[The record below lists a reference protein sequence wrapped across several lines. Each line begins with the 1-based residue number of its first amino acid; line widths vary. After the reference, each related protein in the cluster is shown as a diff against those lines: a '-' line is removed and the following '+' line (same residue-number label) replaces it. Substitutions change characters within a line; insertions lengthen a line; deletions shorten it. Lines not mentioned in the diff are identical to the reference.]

1 MRYDKN
7 FSVASLLAG
16 IVLLSCGIAF
26 SAPSSETAS
35 DSESLSGKVN
45 EALEDAS
52 GKASVILDEFR
63 DNIRSN
69 WKKLSNRCADL
80 IGLHDEMPNLPK
92 KAWIKKDQRDQQ
104 ERIRE
109 QLRRIRSLLLSTD
122 AQRILADVE
131 AADAK
136 IAKVKVEIGETWDE
150 VFRNPDKEAKLNA
163 KIAKL
168 EAKRDALELRRAE
181 AARGVIAELDAI
193 GLRLSGD
200 AAEKCIFTVNVGD
213 LIDAAIVAKHVGLV
227 VESLGERMKV
237 QGADVVSAR
246 RYYGMYVAMLEVQQ
260 SCFNEYLS
268 KSRNGPW
275 RRRLESIFN
284 EATNQRNAA
293 LRFAAD
299 TSFDLSQREA
309 FQKNAQLFELTQE
322 AVEAYKNILDR
333 HEAVIASKAQDAARM
348 LTVARS
354 SLATVTLAGDFLSLV
369 QTAEDS
375 FDALLQLELPPLELF
390 DDAALQA
397 EIAALTDKLK

>member
-7 FSVASLLAG
+7 FFAARLLAG
-16 IVLLSCGIAF
+16 IAILSCGIAF

-35 DSESLSGKVN
+35 ASDSLSGKVN
-45 EALEDAS
+45 EALEGAS
-52 GKASVILDEFR
+52 RKASVVLDEFR

-69 WKKLSNRCADL
+69 WKKLSTRCADL

-131 AADAK
+131 ATDAK
-136 IAKVKVEIGETWDE
+136 IAKVKADIGETWDE
-150 VFRNPDKEAKLNA
+150 IFRNPDKEAKLNA

-193 GLRLSGD
+193 GLRLSGE

-227 VESLGERMKV
+227 VEALGERMKV
-237 QGADVVSAR
+237 QGGEIVAAK
-246 RYYGMYVAMLEVQQ
+246 RYYGVYVAMLEVQK
-260 SCFNEYLS
+260 SCFDEYLS
-268 KSRNGPW
+268 KSRNGIW
-275 RRRLESIFN
+275 RHRLAAIRN
-284 EATNQRNAA
+284 EVNKQQNTA
-293 LRFAAD
+293 LRSIGD
-299 TSFDLSQREA
+299 SSFDFAQREVFRQNVVA
-309 FQKNAQLFELTQE
+309 LENTLQAI
-322 AVEAYKNILDR
+322 EAYEKILDR
-333 HEAVIASKAQDAARM
+333 HEAIIARKSQEAGRM
-348 LTVARS
+348 LAVARS

-397 EIAALTDKLK
+397 EFTALTDKLK